1 MKYRADPLSKP
12 ARFSLSLDSTVP
24 ILRKRLNTYLQTLT
38 AGFGKSKL
46 VQLRPPLEKPTS
58 ICAASKNILLC
69 AYDAERGIIQVTLHY
84 NGIAGTGV
92 KFVTYPAGISK
103 VISWKFS
110 HKAQR
115 AYFAVV
121 GVDSGFY
128 NLSFVYLYCFDGVLK
143 GL

>member
-24 ILRKRLNTYLQTLT
+24 ILRKRLNTYLQTL
-38 AGFGKSKL
+38 AAEFGKSKL

-92 KFVTYPAGISK
+92 KFVTYPTGISN
-103 VISWKFS
+103 VISMEVLTQSTKSLLCSSRCGQWLL
-110 HKAQR
+110 QP
-115 AYFAVV
+115 
-121 GVDSGFY
+121 
-128 NLSFVYLYCFDGVLK
+128 FVCIFVLF
-143 GL
+143 